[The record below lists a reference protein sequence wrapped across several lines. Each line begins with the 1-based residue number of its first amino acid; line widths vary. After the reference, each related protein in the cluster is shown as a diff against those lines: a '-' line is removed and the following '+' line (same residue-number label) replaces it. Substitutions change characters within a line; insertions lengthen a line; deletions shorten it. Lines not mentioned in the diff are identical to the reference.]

1 VTTREQLDPGPLV
14 AAIGGALLIV
24 SLFLDWYE
32 PAISGWTA
40 FQTLDLALAG
50 LGLAALGV
58 LAVRLSLPV
67 PDDYRSGAY

>member
-14 AAIGGALLIV
+14 AAIGGGLLIV

-40 FQTLDLALAG
+40 FETLDLALAG

-58 LAVRLSLPV
+58 LA
-67 PDDYRSGAY
+67 SGSAYPCPTTTGAC